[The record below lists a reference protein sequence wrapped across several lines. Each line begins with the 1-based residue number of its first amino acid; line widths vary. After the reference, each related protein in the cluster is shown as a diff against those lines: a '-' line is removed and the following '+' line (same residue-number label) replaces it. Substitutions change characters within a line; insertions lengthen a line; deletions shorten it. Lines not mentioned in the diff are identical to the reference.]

1 MDQASITKLVI
12 DLGISVIVCF
22 VVVKFIDV
30 LKVSMISQSNAY
42 DSLRRWFESELKQR
56 DADLNIEKAERM
68 KLETRFDEQCEETE
82 RLKARIAELEAQI
95 TEKVAEIERLK
106 EAIKQLKSN
115 DQKKDERIKEQN
127 DRIRDLERELKQ
139 VKDQRDELV
148 KRLDDLLSTKE
159 KGNGGDKKVSKIAD
173 RIDERASL
181 KNKPDVK

>member
-1 MDQASITKLVI
+1 MDEATILKTALDIGISALIVFVVWQCLGVLRLAITSQASAFDT
-12 DLGISVIVCF
+12 
-22 VVVKFIDV
+22 
-30 LKVSMISQSNAY
+30 
-42 DSLRRWFESELKQR
+42 LRRWFESELTQR
-56 DADLNIEKAERM
+56 DAKIMALEK
-68 KLETRFDEQCEETE
+68 RFDDQCEETE
-82 RLKARIAELEAQI
+82 RLKLRIAELESQI

-115 DQKKDERIKEQN
+115 DEKKDERIKEQN

-173 RIDERASL
+173 HIDERPPITDE
-181 KNKPDVK
+181 KHEEK